1 MPGEEAK
8 QPRLE
13 TWHCPSWDSQ
23 LWVSFPSL
31 YHSIQI
37 WKLVMVRI
45 NAKHL
50 AQGASLVAD
59 CKESTCNARGPGSI
73 PGSGRSSG
81 EQNGYP
87 LQYPCLENPKDIGAG
102 QAIVHWGHKESD
114 TAEQHTHTHTHTPY
128 RQGVPGVTQLCAFTD
143 AHLSTRS
150 RRPEQCL
157 VLTAAPV
164 LRFVWSLLSTCS
176 KLCQGPPREEYIR
189 SQATFKSGWPVL
201 TPLTM
206 KPEPKLEP

>member
-1 MPGEEAK
+1 MRAASHNSPASPAMTGGREGERQVRMPGEEAK

-31 YHSIQI
+31 YPSIQI

-114 TAEQHTHTHTHTPY
+114 TAEQHTHTNTHTHTL
-128 RQGVPGVTQLCAFTD
+128 QTGC
-143 AHLSTRS
+143 
-150 RRPEQCL
+150 
-157 VLTAAPV
+157 
-164 LRFVWSLLSTCS
+164 
-176 KLCQGPPREEYIR
+176 PRGDTVVRIY
-189 SQATFKSGWPVL
+189 
-201 TPLTM
+201 
-206 KPEPKLEP
+206 